1 VNWCVWCRQVDYDGP
16 PLPVEPCDDC
26 RVLET
31 PEDITDAERVAL
43 VAYLEAR
50 S

>member
-1 VNWCVWCRQVDYDGP
+1 
-16 PLPVEPCDDC
+16 
-26 RVLET
+26 VLET

>member
-1 VNWCVWCRQVDYDGP
+1 VVPSGRLRRAAVAG
-16 PLPVEPCDDC
+16 PCDDC